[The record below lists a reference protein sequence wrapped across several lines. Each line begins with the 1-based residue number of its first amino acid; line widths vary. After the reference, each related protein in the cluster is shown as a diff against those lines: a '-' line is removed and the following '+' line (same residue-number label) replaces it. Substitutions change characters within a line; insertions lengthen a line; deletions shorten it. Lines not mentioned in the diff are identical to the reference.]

1 MNHEI
6 ACTSKWHTKTHSSDT
21 FVRFP
26 KWNQQ
31 QPQPNNRKKPNNHQS
46 NAWATLILF
55 LMFQCVLINNFFRF
69 CFWYTNNFMNWHCF
83 SIDLVFT
90 FISIFELWSVIFFF
104 YTLDLLAFCFLAQC
118 VIKEKRLFY
127 RHKINICFNFV
138 YILQLLHL
146 IIFFFIL

>member
-1 MNHEI
+1 MKQPQI

-55 LMFQCVLINNFFRF
+55 LMFQCVLINNFFVFVFDTPTILWIGIVFPLIWFLRLSPFLSFEAWSFFLHIRF
-69 CFWYTNNFMNWHCF
+69 VGILF
-83 SIDLVFT
+83 SRTMCDKRKA
-90 FISIFELWSVIFFF
+90 SVLQTQNK
-104 YTLDLLAFCFLAQC
+104 Y
-118 VIKEKRLFY
+118 LF
-127 RHKINICFNFV
+127 
-138 YILQLLHL
+138 
-146 IIFFFIL
+146 

>member
-1 MNHEI
+1 MKQPQI

-90 FISIFELWSVIFFF
+90 FISIFELWSVIFFLHIRF
-104 YTLDLLAFCFLAQC
+104 VGILFSRTMCD
-118 VIKEKRLFY
+118 KRKASVLQTQNKYLF
-127 RHKINICFNFV
+127 
-138 YILQLLHL
+138 
-146 IIFFFIL
+146 